1 MYNFDRKVTRSLV
14 IRLGPY
20 ARLGANWGL
29 NREPSTSNY
38 NVIKHYATLLY
49 ISPIFH
55 SPLIRNINFRFRLF
69 PGKTNM
75 TKFFKKSKKTYF
87 GPFSALFARIW
98 AKMNFP
104 GDKGSVSF
112 QLTSYSNYSIDIKNQ
127 KKTNDQFLKK
137 CRTSGRTHRQTT
149 LRRTGIQ

>member
-1 MYNFDRKVTRSLV
+1 
-14 IRLGPY
+14 
-20 ARLGANWGL
+20 
-29 NREPSTSNY
+29 
-38 NVIKHYATLLY
+38 
-49 ISPIFH
+49 
-55 SPLIRNINFRFRLF
+55 
-69 PGKTNM
+69 M

-127 KKTNDQFLKK
+127 KKTNN
-137 CRTSGRTHRQTT
+137 C
-149 LRRTGIQ
+149 GIYSLMIRYLHFNESVQSMSLLQNFIKINS